1 MPTWI
6 PACNSAA
13 LLRNLSVSAL
23 CLFLFSCLECETH
36 RPPATKNVT
45 LTACHA
51 PVRDRTRVVSV
62 SGMAGLAV
70 AALAFILRIVARFR
84 CCGGQF
90 GWDDGTMVFT
100 MVRFNINA
108 GMRNP
113 RPNSAQLL
121 VVPLSAFSVVCM
133 FSLAPLVVFYETNI
147 IFSGRFR
154 TRKRYVDAPIR

>member
-1 MPTWI
+1 MTDQTCICTDPSLNANVNTCVQLGCTI
-6 PACNSAA
+6 KES
-13 LLRNLSVSAL
+13 LSKCSL
-23 CLFLFSCLECETH
+23 SLFSCFECETH
-36 RPPATKNVT
+36 RPSATKNVT
-45 LTACHA
+45 LTACHS

-70 AALAFILRIVARFR
+70 AALAFFLRMAARFR

-108 GMRNP
+108 GKRTP
-113 RPNSAQLL
+113 RANSAQLL

-133 FSLAPLVVFYETNI
+133 FSPSTI
-147 IFSGRFR
+147 GGI
-154 TRKRYVDAPIR
+154 P